1 MRGPRRSPSRR
12 SPVQARVIA
21 LAAACATALA
31 GCSTR
36 VFSPYQM
43 EVQQGNFVTQ
53 KEVGL
58 LREGM
63 TREQVR
69 FVMGT
74 PLVTDLFRVDRWDYV
89 YTRQPENSDRSEKRR
104 VTVHFDGDLVKRL
117 EDVNVP
123 PASET
128 RPGQTAAAR

>member
-1 MRGPRRSPSRR
+1 MRGPRRSPHHR
-12 SPVQARVIA
+12 SSLRTIGIA
-21 LAAACATALA
+21 SIVACATTLA

-74 PLVTDLFRVDRWDYV
+74 PLVADLFRVDRWDYV

-104 VTVHFDGDLVKRL
+104 VTVHFDGDVVKRL

-123 PASET
+123 PATET
-128 RPGQTAAAR
+128 RPGQTAASR